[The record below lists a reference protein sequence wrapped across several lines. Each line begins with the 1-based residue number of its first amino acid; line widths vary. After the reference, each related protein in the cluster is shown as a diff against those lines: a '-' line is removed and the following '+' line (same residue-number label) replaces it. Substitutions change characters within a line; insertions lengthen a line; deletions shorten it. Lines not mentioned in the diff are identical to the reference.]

1 MSMPSPAP
9 SGAPIDRLLG
19 GLRDVLSGR
28 KVRRRS
34 RGESWFHIEIT
45 PDITLNVRG
54 DYSQDELAL
63 FEQIAD
69 HMRQILL
76 EDS

>member
-1 MSMPSPAP
+1 MKRTYLPSLAP
-9 SGAPIDRLLG
+9 GLVGFGLGVLITWIWEDSSGY
-19 GLRDVLSGR
+19 
-28 KVRRRS
+28 

-54 DYSQDELAL
+54 DYSRDELAL

-69 HMRQILL
+69 HVRQILL